1 MDLNP
6 SLRLEMHCLTDL
18 GLKMSLNE
26 VDAVEVG
33 LMAAMERVGLGGSGL
48 QLLLVSEGDAMR
60 KPDCF
65 ENSEL

>member
-33 LMAAMERVGLGGSGL
+33 LMAAMERVEGLGGSGL
-48 QLLLVSEGDAMR
+48 QLLRRCHAQA
-60 KPDCF
+60 
-65 ENSEL
+65 